1 MRKKYYPTSVNI
13 LAEDKAEIVRLGL
26 TYSSCVHLGLE
37 FYKQK
42 DAMSSRLIEAE
53 NKIARLSEKLDATNR
68 HLWTLQDEANTKKC

>member
-26 TYSSCVHLGLE
+26 TYSACVHLGLE

-68 HLWTLQDEANTKKC
+68 HLWALQDETNKKN